1 MMGRPSIPEGASI
14 VVPKACLR
22 IRRVFPFPFP
32 IEPTP
37 RGMGCGTNDDTDDA
51 IAAQTAAT
59 SKALDA
65 ILLNQSFYWPEC

>member
-1 MMGRPSIPEGASI
+1 
-14 VVPKACLR
+14 
-22 IRRVFPFPFP
+22 VFPFPFP